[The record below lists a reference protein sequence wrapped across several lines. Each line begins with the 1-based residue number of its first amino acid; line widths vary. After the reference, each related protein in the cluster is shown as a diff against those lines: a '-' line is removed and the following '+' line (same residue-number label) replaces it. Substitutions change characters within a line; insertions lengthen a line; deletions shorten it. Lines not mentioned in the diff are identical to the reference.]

1 MTATVATA
9 TTVDPAERLLAAA
22 EARFRRFGY
31 KRTTVEDIAVE
42 AGTGKGSL
50 YLHFDSKQHVYLTV
64 VEHSLERFL
73 DAAEHALSAHGAV
86 PELLRSLVEATVDHY
101 GHDELLRASLIGD
114 TDLVEGEVARMA
126 SDLQRDRIRAL
137 LRGVLSRGQDEGSVR
152 TDLDVESAA
161 AVLQESGWALVRT
174 GLASDDPAELE
185 KLLEALNT
193 ILGLGL
199 IPRH

>member
-1 MTATVATA
+1 MAV
-9 TTVDPAERLLAAA
+9 TTVDPAQRLLVAA

-50 YLHFDSKQHVYLTV
+50 YLHFDSKQHVYLAV
-64 VEHSLERFL
+64 VERSLERFL
-73 DAAEHALSAHGAV
+73 DAAEQALSASGAV
-86 PELLRSLVEATVDHY
+86 PGLLRSLVEATVDHY
-101 GHDELLRASLIGD
+101 GHDELLRASLFGD
-114 TDLVEGEVARMA
+114 TDLVEGDVARMA
-126 SDLQRDRIRAL
+126 SDLQRDRIRTL

-152 TDLDVESAA
+152 SDIDVEAAA

-174 GLASDDPAELE
+174 GLASNESTELE
-185 KLLEALNT
+185 KLLETLNT